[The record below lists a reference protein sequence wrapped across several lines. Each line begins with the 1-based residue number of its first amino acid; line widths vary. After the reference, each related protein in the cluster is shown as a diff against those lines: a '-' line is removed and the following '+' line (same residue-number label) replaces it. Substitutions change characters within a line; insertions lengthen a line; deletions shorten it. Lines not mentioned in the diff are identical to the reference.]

1 MARDYLTLE
10 PTKLYRA
17 VILRRYPG
25 LHTME
30 LKHYTHSDGTV
41 IPYHRAE
48 IYGPYGVKGPA
59 TSQIKRDTKY
69 SLDYGDYLNGGRVI
83 PEIDSFVEE
92 CMPVWGTP

>member
-17 VILRRYPG
+17 VVLYRYPG

-30 LKHYTHSDGTV
+30 LKHYTRPDGTV
-41 IPYHRAE
+41 IPYHSVE
-48 IYGPYGVKGPA
+48 IFGPYGVKGPA
-59 TSQIKRDTKY
+59 TSGIKRAIKWSKRY
-69 SLDYGDYLNGGRVI
+69 IGGSLVE

-92 CMPVWGTP
+92 CMPVWSTP